1 MQQYLMEK
9 IIRLSEK
16 NLFYLNQIFYY
27 SLLFVDIL
35 FVN

>member
-16 NLFYLNQIFYY
+16 NLFHLNQIFYY